1 MNMYFKK
8 WKMLFVGNEINIV
21 FLNNR
26 DIETIRLFYKAKAEY
41 TTIHYLVELQSIVC
55 PIYLTGLK

>member
-1 MNMYFKK
+1 
-8 WKMLFVGNEINIV
+8 MLFVGNERNIV
-21 FLNNR
+21 FLNSR
-26 DIETIRLFYKAKAEY
+26 DIETIRLFYKARAQF